1 MANSVSLHSAGHR
14 RGVVCAP
21 HFATVETGR
30 SILAEGGNAI
40 EAMLA
45 MAASIAAV
53 YPHMNHLGGDGF
65 WIIREPSGRVRAI
78 MAAGPAALAAKPELY
93 RDYETIPT
101 RGPLAALTV
110 PGAVGGWIL
119 AHEAAR
125 THGGRLPLKVILTSA
140 ITQARN
146 GYAVTRS
153 QRRLT
158 EEHFGSLKD
167 VPGFAAQF
175 LVDGKVPELGAVLKQ
190 AAFAATLEHLT
201 YAGFT
206 DFYRGDVAREI
217 AGDLERIGSPLSR
230 IDLERYQASLAE
242 PLRVSLASGT
252 LFNTDAPTQGAVSLM
267 IVALFARLGV
277 RNAESFDHV
286 HGLVEATKR
295 ALGMRDRL
303 ITDPNYLSHSLQR
316 VLEEHYLAGEAM
328 KIDRRKAAPWRHVT
342 DSGDTIWMGAADT
355 SGLVVSYIQ
364 SLYWEFGSG
373 CVLPHTGLLVQNR
386 GSSFSLQ
393 PDALNF
399 LTPGRLPFH
408 TLNPALAALED
419 GRIVAYGC
427 MGGDGQPQT
436 QSAVFTRYV
445 DFREPLPEAIDRPR
459 WVLGRTWGAARTT
472 LRLEPRFDDTVIEA
486 LTAAGHD
493 IDLLPEPRSD
503 VMGHA
508 GAVVLHPDGTC
519 EGAHDPRADG
529 GAAGA

>member
-1 MANSVSLHSAGHR
+1 
-14 RGVVCAP
+14 
-21 HFATVETGR
+21 
-30 SILAEGGNAI
+30 
-40 EAMLA
+40 
-45 MAASIAAV
+45 
-53 YPHMNHLGGDGF
+53 
-65 WIIREPSGRVRAI
+65 
-78 MAAGPAALAAKPELY
+78 
-93 RDYETIPT
+93 
-101 RGPLAALTV
+101 
-110 PGAVGGWIL
+110 
-119 AHEAAR
+119 
-125 THGGRLPLKVILTSA
+125 
-140 ITQARN
+140 
-146 GYAVTRS
+146 
-153 QRRLT
+153 
-158 EEHFGSLKD
+158 
-167 VPGFAAQF
+167 
-175 LVDGKVPELGAVLKQ
+175 VLKQ

-267 IVALFARLGV
+267 ILALFARLGV

-295 ALGMRDRL
+295 ALRMRDRL

-316 VLEEHYLAGEAM
+316 VLEERYLAGEAI
-328 KIDRRKAAPWRHVT
+328 KIDRHKAAPWRHVT
-342 DSGDTIWMGAADT
+342 DAGDTIWMGAADT

-373 CVLPHTGLLVQNR
+373 CVLPRTGLLMQNR

-493 IDLLPEPRSD
+493 IDLLPEPHSD

>member
-1 MANSVSLHSAGHR
+1 MADPVSLYSAGHR

-21 HFATVETGR
+21 HFGAVEAGR

-65 WIIREPSGRVRAI
+65 WIIREPFGRVRAI

-93 RDYETIPT
+93 RDHDTMPT

-110 PGAVGGWIL
+110 PAAVGGWLI
-119 AHEAAR
+119 AREAAPAF
-125 THGGRLPLKVILTSA
+125 GGKLPLKVLLTPA
-140 ITQARN
+140 ITQARQ

-158 EEHFGSLKD
+158 QEQFTGLKD

-175 LVDGKVPELGAVLKQ
+175 LLDGKIPEVGAVLKQ
-190 AAFAATLEHLT
+190 EALAATLEHLT
-201 YAGFT
+201 YAGLE
-206 DFYRGDVAREI
+206 DFYRGDVGREI
-217 AGDLERIGSPLSR
+217 AADLERIGSPLSR
-230 IDLERYQASLAE
+230 ADLERYRASLAE
-242 PLRVSLASGT
+242 PLRVNVPSGT

-267 IVALFARLGV
+267 ILALFARLNV
-277 RNAESFDHV
+277 TEKESFDHI

-295 ALGMRDRL
+295 ALRMRDRL

-316 VLEEHYLAGEAM
+316 VLEERYLAGEAM
-328 KIDRRKAAPWRHVT
+328 KIDRHKAADWPLAVNA
-342 DSGDTIWMGAADT
+342 GDTIWMGAADT

-373 CVLPHTGLLVQNR
+373 CVLRRTGLLMQNR

-393 PDALNF
+393 PGALNY
-399 LTPGRLPFH
+399 LAPGRLPFH
-408 TLNPALAALED
+408 TLNPALAVLGD
-419 GRIVAYGC
+419 GRIMAYGC

-445 DFREPLPEAIDRPR
+445 NFGEPLPEALDRPR
-459 WVLGRTWGAARTT
+459 WVLGRTWGAPHTS
-472 LRLEPRFDDTVIEA
+472 LRLEPRFDESVVEKLI
-486 LTAAGHD
+486 AAGHD
-493 IDLLPEPRSD
+493 IDLVSEPRSD

-529 GAAGA
+529 GAAGV